1 MHKGNNG
8 LSLPVVLSKKQGKF
22 AVMRIALA
30 FLYAEQ
36 RNS

>member
-1 MHKGNNG
+1 MHRGNNG
-8 LSLPVVLSKKQGKF
+8 PSLPVVLSKKQGNF
-22 AVMRIALA
+22 AVMRITLA

>member
-8 LSLPVVLSKKQGKF
+8 LSLPVVLSKEQGNC

-36 RNS
+36 RSS

>member
-1 MHKGNNG
+1 MYRGNNG
-8 LSLPVVLSKKQGKF
+8 LSLPVVLSKKQGNF

-30 FLYAEQ
+30 FLYTEQ